1 MKRRRTK
8 ALQYADIAD
17 AVKCI
22 NEGTK
27 VKRSTYKDGSIP
39 TYPEYPV
46 DETKL
51 EAKVKSDC
59 VTWLR
64 QHHVFCNPH
73 GCGSFINERGQQ
85 RMYGIKNSGDIH
97 GMLSHYDGKH
107 FELEIK
113 RGSGGRQSVGQQK
126 RMNDVRDNN
135 GIYLIIHGVEELEY
149 HFGGFV

>member
-1 MKRRRTK
+1 MKQRTK

-22 NEGTK
+22 NEGKK

-39 TYPEYPV
+39 TKPVVVV

-51 EAKVKSDC
+51 ERDVKADC
-59 VTWLR
+59 LEWLKK
-64 QHHVFCNPH
+64 HHVFCNLH
-73 GCGSFINERGQQ
+73 GCGSFINEHGQQ

-107 FELEIK
+107 FEIECK

-126 RMNDVRDNN
+126 RMKDVRDNGGN
-135 GIYLIIHGVEELEY
+135 IILEVLYELCR
-149 HFGGFV
+149 

>member
-1 MKRRRTK
+1 MKRRTK
-8 ALQYADIAD
+8 KLIFADYGD
-17 AVKCI
+17 AIKCI
-22 NEGTK
+22 HRGIK

-39 TYPEYPV
+39 TYSEYPV

-51 EAKVKSDC
+51 EAEVKSDC

-97 GMLSHYDGKH
+97 GILKNNWGKH
-107 FELEIK
+107 FEIECK
-113 RGSGGRQSVGQQK
+113 RGSGGKQSKGQQQ
-126 RMNDVRDNN
+126 RMKDVHGNN
-135 GIYLIIHGVEELEY
+135 GLYFIVHGVQELAYYMREWL
-149 HFGGFV
+149 